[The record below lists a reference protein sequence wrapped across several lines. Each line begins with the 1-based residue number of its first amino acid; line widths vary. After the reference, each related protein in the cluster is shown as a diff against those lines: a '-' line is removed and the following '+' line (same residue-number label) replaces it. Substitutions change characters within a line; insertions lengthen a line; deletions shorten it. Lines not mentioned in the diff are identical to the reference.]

1 MLITSLQQTATVD
14 STIADAQCEMR
25 TAYYGGAPG
34 MLTSAG
40 VWTVAGAVALRQTPE
55 RAVWAL
61 FVGGMLIHPLSVV
74 STKVMGSSGAH
85 SKQNPLGTLALA
97 TTFWMI
103 MCLPLA
109 YGVSLRRI
117 EWFFP
122 AMLMIIGGRYLTFS
136 TIFGT
141 RLYWLCGGTLA
152 MAGYLVATINA
163 FPAVG
168 AFVGAAIE
176 AAFAIVIFVQARRT
190 VTV

>member
-1 MLITSLQQTATVD
+1 M
-14 STIADAQCEMR
+14 
-25 TAYYGGAPG
+25 
-34 MLTSAG
+34 
-40 VWTVAGAVALRQTPE
+40 
-55 RAVWAL
+55 WAL

-74 STKVMGSSGAH
+74 STKVMGRSGTH

>member
-1 MLITSLQQTATVD
+1 MLTTSLQQTATVD
-14 STIADAQCEMR
+14 STIADGQCEMR

-74 STKVMGSSGAH
+74 LTTVMGRSGIH